1 MRTVIPAA
9 TLVLLG
15 VSPWILPVLAV
26 AAANMTRDESRSACR
41 GAFAEGRL
49 PDRANPRG
57 DRRARHWQAM
67 QDCID
72 GKLSSRRSP
81 EP

>member
-1 MRTVIPAA
+1 MRTLISAA

-15 VSPWILPVLAV
+15 VSPWILPALAV
-26 AAANMTRDESRSACR
+26 AAANMTRDEARSPCR
-41 GAFAEGRL
+41 GAFGQDRL
-49 PDRANPRG
+49 DRADARG